1 MFQKVA
7 SDFLDND
14 EVGVEM
20 KGQVVKVKSWLNA
33 KGKLTLGKG
42 AENLVVVANRP
53 ANKIGIADRRRPFWV
68 VMNQQA

>member
-1 MFQKVA
+1 MA
-7 SDFLDND
+7 SDVLDND

-20 KGQVVKVKSWLNA
+20 KEQVVKVKSWLNA

-53 ANKIGIADRRRPFWV
+53 AIKIGIADRRRPFWV

>member
-1 MFQKVA
+1 
-7 SDFLDND
+7 
-14 EVGVEM
+14 M
-20 KGQVVKVKSWLNA
+20 KEQAVKVKSWLNA

>member
-1 MFQKVA
+1 MA
-7 SDFLDND
+7 SDVLDNEED
-14 EVGVEM
+14 GVEREI
-20 KGQVVKVKSWLNA
+20 QVVKVKSWLNA

-68 VMNQQA
+68 VLNQQA

>member
-1 MFQKVA
+1 MA
-7 SDFLDND
+7 SDVLDND

-33 KGKLTLGKG
+33 KGKLTLGKE

>member
-1 MFQKVA
+1 MA
-7 SDFLDND
+7 SDVLDND
-14 EVGVEM
+14 EVGVEI

-53 ANKIGIADRRRPFWV
+53 AIKIGIADRRRPFWV
-68 VMNQQA
+68 VLNQQA